1 MDEIEALNSKK
12 DFDSDIRIIVETVR
26 VEGRGVILLTGPSSC
41 GKGEIAKALCK
52 FLSIPKE
59 RHLSMGEI
67 LRRTIIKAKEDM
79 SFKNKLSQ
87 EYGIC
92 YNNPILDL
100 NKNKP
105 ETIKKVESYIS
116 ELEEFFNKSINEIS
130 QLDWLEFCVN
140 KGLLIPDEWTEQIM
154 DAAME
159 NSIELH
165 KNIFIL
171 DGYPRTVTAAKKLLE
186 TLNKTDIPIIKV
198 LHLSIT
204 KHEMISRA
212 LNRKRDDDTTA
223 SLERR
228 YNFYVDK
235 VQPSIDYLKEKLGVS
250 RVALIDAH
258 QPVFNVDRTLNVDAS
273 INNVVL
279 SAIQSLGL
287 PSYLLDLDME
297 KL

>member
-1 MDEIEALNSKK
+1 MEGIEDLYYKN

-26 VEGRGVILLTGPSSC
+26 VEGHGVILLTGPSSC
-41 GKGEIAKALCK
+41 GKGEIAKALCR

-67 LRRTIIKAKEDM
+67 LRRTIIKAKEDDF
-79 SFKNKLSQ
+79 FKNRLAE
-87 EYGIC
+87 EYDIS
-92 YNNPILDL
+92 YKTSILDI
-100 NKNKP
+100 NKNK
-105 ETIKKVESYIS
+105 EDTIKKVESHVDD
-116 ELEEFFNKSINEIS
+116 LQKFFNKEINGIS

-154 DAAME
+154 DASME
-159 NSIELH
+159 NSTELH
-165 KNIFIL
+165 KGIFIL
-171 DGYPRTVTAAKKLLE
+171 DGYPRTIIAAKKLLE
-186 TLNKTDIPIIKV
+186 AFNKAGIPIIKV

-204 KHEMISRA
+204 KHEMMNRA
-212 LNRKRDDDTTA
+212 LNRNRDDDTRD

-258 QPVFNVDRTLNVDAS
+258 QPVFNPDKTLNIDAS
-273 INNVVL
+273 IHNVVL

-287 PSYLLDLDME
+287 PSYLLDLKIE
-297 KL
+297 TS

>member
-1 MDEIEALNSKK
+1 LEDIKALGSRK

-26 VEGRGVILLTGPSSC
+26 VEGHGVILLTGPSSC

-67 LRRTIIKAKEDM
+67 LRRTIIKAKVDDC
-79 SFKNKLSQ
+79 FRNKLSQ
-87 EYGIC
+87 NYGIS
-92 YNNPILDL
+92 YNNPILDV
-100 NKNKP
+100 NKNMAD
-105 ETIKKVESYIS
+105 TIKKVESYRG
-116 ELEEFFNKSINEIS
+116 ELEVFFSKTINKIS

-140 KGLLIPDEWTEQIM
+140 KGLLIPDEWTEKIM

-159 NSIELH
+159 NSTELN
-165 KNIFIL
+165 KGIFIL
-171 DGYPRTVTAAKKLLE
+171 DGYPRTVAAAEKLLE
-186 TLNKTDIPIIKV
+186 TFNKAKIPIIKV

-212 LNRKRDDDTTA
+212 LNRKRDDDTTE

-235 VQPSIDYLKEKLGVS
+235 VQPSIDYLKAKIGAS

-258 QPVFNVDRTLNVDAS
+258 QPVFNADKTLNVDAS
-273 INNVVL
+273 IHNVVL

-287 PSYLLDLDME
+287 PSYLLDLNIE
-297 KL
+297 KS

>member
-1 MDEIEALNSKK
+1 MDEIEALYLKR
-12 DFDSDIRIIVETVR
+12 DFDCDIRIIVETVR
-26 VEGRGVILLTGPSSC
+26 VEGHGVILLTGPSSC

-67 LRRTIIKAKEDM
+67 LRRTVIKAKEDAC
-79 SFKNKLSQ
+79 FKGKLSE

-92 YNNPILDL
+92 YNNSILDV
-100 NKNKP
+100 NKNKI
-105 ETIKKVESYIS
+105 ETIKKVESYIG
-116 ELEEFFNKSINEIS
+116 ELEEFFNKAINVIS

-165 KNIFIL
+165 KGIFIL
-171 DGYPRTVTAAKKLLE
+171 DGYPRTVAAAKKLLE
-186 TLNKTDIPIIKV
+186 TFNKAQIPIIKV

-204 KHEMISRA
+204 KHEMINRA

-258 QPVFNVDRTLNVDAS
+258 QPVFNIDKTLNVDAS
-273 INNVVL
+273 IHNVVL

-287 PSYLLDLDME
+287 PSYLLDLNMD
-297 KL
+297 KS

>member
-1 MDEIEALNSKK
+1 MEEIQELYYKK
-12 DFDSDIRIIVETVR
+12 DFDIKIIVETVR
-26 VEGRGVILLTGPSSC
+26 VEGHGVILLTGPSSC

-59 RHLSMGEI
+59 RHLSMGDI
-67 LRRTIIKAKEDM
+67 LRRTIIKAKEDA
-79 SFKNKLSQ
+79 SFKNKLSE

-92 YNNPILDL
+92 YNNSILDVD
-100 NKNKP
+100 KNKQ
-105 ETIKKVESYIS
+105 ETIKKVESYIT
-116 ELEEFFNKSINEIS
+116 ELEEFFNKSVDEIS

-154 DAAME
+154 DAAIE
-159 NSIELH
+159 NSTELH
-165 KNIFIL
+165 KCIFIL
-171 DGYPRTVTAAKKLLE
+171 DGYPRTITAAKKLL
-186 TLNKTDIPIIKV
+186 KTFKNTEIPIIKV

-204 KHEMISRA
+204 KHEMINRA
-212 LNRKRDDDTTA
+212 LNRKRDDDTTE

-250 RVALIDAH
+250 KVALIDAH
-258 QPVFNVDRTLNVDAS
+258 QPVFNIDKTLNVDAS

-287 PSYLLDLDME
+287 PSYLLDLNME
-297 KL
+297 E

>member
-1 MDEIEALNSKK
+1 MDEIEALYLKR
-12 DFDSDIRIIVETVR
+12 DFDCDIRIIVETVR
-26 VEGRGVILLTGPSSC
+26 VEGHGVILLTGPSSC

-67 LRRTIIKAKEDM
+67 LRRTVIKAKEDAC
-79 SFKNKLSQ
+79 FKGKLSE

-92 YNNPILDL
+92 YNNSILDV
-100 NKNKP
+100 NKNKI
-105 ETIKKVESYIS
+105 ETIKKVESYIG
-116 ELEEFFNKSINEIS
+116 ELEGFFNKAINEIS

-165 KNIFIL
+165 KGIFIL
-171 DGYPRTVTAAKKLLE
+171 DGYPRTVAAAKKLLE
-186 TLNKTDIPIIKV
+186 TFNKAQIPIIKV

-204 KHEMISRA
+204 KHEMINRA

-235 VQPSIDYLKEKLGVS
+235 VQPSIDYLKERLGVG

-258 QPVFNVDRTLNVDAS
+258 QPVFNIDKTLNVDAS
-273 INNVVL
+273 IHNVVL

-287 PSYLLDLDME
+287 PSYLLDLNMD
-297 KL
+297 KS

>member
-1 MDEIEALNSKK
+1 LDEIEALNSKK